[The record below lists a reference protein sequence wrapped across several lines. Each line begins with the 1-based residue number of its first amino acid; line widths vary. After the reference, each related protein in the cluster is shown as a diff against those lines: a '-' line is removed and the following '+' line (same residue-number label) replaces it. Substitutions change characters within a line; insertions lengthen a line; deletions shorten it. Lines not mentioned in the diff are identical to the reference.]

1 MSVPSLFHVYDL
13 IIYVLN
19 IYLFLLYCGLGKW
32 LFNY

>member
-19 IYLFLLYCGLGKW
+19 HLFVLIVLW
-32 LFNY
+32 AWEVVV